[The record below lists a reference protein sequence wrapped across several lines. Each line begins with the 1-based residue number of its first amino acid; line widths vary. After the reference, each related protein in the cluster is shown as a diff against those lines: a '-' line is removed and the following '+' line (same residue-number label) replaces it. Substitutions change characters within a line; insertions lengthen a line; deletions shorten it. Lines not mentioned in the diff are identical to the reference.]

1 MIPFFALIGLVTV
14 ISIIVNLQ
22 INRHSLFNKIIG
34 TVILTFACIFS
45 CFAILYPLYFGSYEN
60 LIITFV
66 AAFILLIG
74 IYAVSGLVVN
84 RRRLKNVVYV
94 SAEGSDV
101 TSDYGKAKE
110 LIKPVQLK
118 PSQAPKTKRRG
129 QASQNDRKV
138 PVVKREKQLDQYG
151 LNESAATEK
160 ERATRFGII
169 QPDRPSFDG
178 DVNRA
183 MPRMTMMKDLGMQ
196 LETGTIE
203 EAIVIEAE
211 QIDVSVSFKDI
222 DAEPQVQTEITAMD
236 SEQTISVEPTTE
248 EDIEPQIEPED
259 IELDNEEIVS
269 FETATDEYAE
279 LQVEPE
285 DSDMDAELLVGYES
299 AAEEDEKDAELLA
312 DTETSDIDTEQVGY
326 AGEEDV
332 EPQAEPKDSDL
343 NAELMVGFES
353 ATEEYEENAE
363 LQADTETSGIEN
375 ERVEY
380 TVEEDVEP
388 QTEPEESDMGA
399 ELLVGYESAAEED
412 EKDAELQADT
422 EASDID
428 TEQMVGYA
436 AEEAVEPQ
444 AQTGD
449 SDMGAEQ
456 MVGLESAAEGYV
468 ELQAVTETSDINT
481 EQVGYAGEEDVEPQA
496 EPKDSDLNAEQ
507 MVGFESA
514 TEEYEENAELQA
526 VTETSDIDT
535 EQAGYVAEEDVEP
548 QAQTG
553 DSDMG
558 AEQVVSVLTV
568 EDKYSR
574 LITKALE
581 LKNQR
586 QYLNAIF
593 LLQSVYDGMDETLR
607 KQADMQLMECF
618 ILSGQF
624 HEGQKK
630 WFDILNKKYDFEP
643 DEKAKLKSMMVQ
655 LNARQL

>member
-45 CFAILYPLYFGSYEN
+45 CLAILYPLYFGSYEN

-118 PSQAPKTKRRG
+118 PAQAPKTKRRG

-151 LNESAATEK
+151 LNKSAATEK

-285 DSDMDAELLVGYES
+285 DSDMDAEQMVGYES
-299 AAEEDEKDAELLA
+299 ATEEDE
-312 DTETSDIDTEQVGY
+312 
-326 AGEEDV
+326 ED
-332 EPQAEPKDSDL
+332 
-343 NAELMVGFES
+343 
-353 ATEEYEENAE
+353 AE
-363 LQADTETSGIEN
+363 LQADTETSGIEG

-380 TVEEDVEP
+380 TVEEDGEP
-388 QTEPEESDMGA
+388 QTQTENSGMDA
-399 ELLVGYESAAEED
+399 ELLVSYESAAEEY
-412 EKDAELQADT
+412 AELQDDT

-428 TEQMVGYA
+428 TEQVGYA
-436 AEEAVEPQ
+436 ADEAGPE
-444 AQTGD
+444 D
-449 SDMGAEQ
+449 SDMDAELL
-456 MVGLESAAEGYV
+456 VSYESAAEEY
-468 ELQAVTETSDINT
+468 EEDAEHQADTETSGIESERVEYT
-481 EQVGYAGEEDVEPQA
+481 GEEDVEPQTQT
-496 EPKDSDLNAEQ
+496 ENSDKEAEQ
-507 MVGFESA
+507 MVSARYETDKAIDQDQAEDSQMVSFESA
-514 TEEYEENAELQA
+514 TEEDEEDAEHQA
-526 VTETSDIDT
+526 DTEASDIDI
-535 EQAGYVAEEDVEP
+535 EQMVGVQYATDEAIEP
-548 QAQTG
+548 QAQAE

-643 DEKAKLKSMMVQ
+643 DEKAKLKTMMVQ

>member
-45 CFAILYPLYFGSYEN
+45 CLAILYPLYFGSYEN

-101 TSDYGKAKE
+101 TSDYGKTKE

-118 PSQAPKTKRRG
+118 PAQAPKTKRRG
-129 QASQNDRKV
+129 QTSENGRKV

-151 LNESAATEK
+151 LNGSTATEK
-160 ERATRFGII
+160 ERATRSDII
-169 QPDRPSFDG
+169 QPDGPSFDG
-178 DVNRA
+178 VFNRA
-183 MPRMTMMKDLGMQ
+183 MPRMMMKDFGMQ

-203 EAIVIEAE
+203 EVIVTEAE
-211 QIDVSVSFKDI
+211 KIDSNVSFKDI
-222 DAEPQVQTEITAMD
+222 DTEPQVQTESTAMD
-236 SEQTISVEPTTE
+236 AEQTVSLEPTTE
-248 EDIEPQIEPED
+248 EDIEPQAEPEH
-259 IELDNEEIVS
+259 IKLGNE
-269 FETATDEYAE
+269 
-279 LQVEPE
+279 Q
-285 DSDMDAELLVGYES
+285 MVGYES
-299 AAEEDEKDAELLA
+299 AAEEDIEPQAEPEDSDKDAEQVGYTAEEDVELQAQTGDSDKEAELMVGFESATEEDAEHQA
-312 DTETSDIDTEQVGY
+312 DTEASDIDTEQVGY
-326 AGEEDV
+326 APEEDV
-332 EPQAEPKDSDL
+332 EPQAEPENSDMD
-343 NAELMVGFES
+343 AEQMVGFES

-363 LQADTETSGIEN
+363 LQADTETSGIES
-375 ERVEY
+375 ERVDY
-380 TVEEDVEP
+380 TVEEDVELQT
-388 QTEPEESDMGA
+388 QTEDSGMDA
-399 ELLVGYESAAEED
+399 ELLVGYESATEED
-412 EKDAELQADT
+412 VELQADTETEASDIDTEQVGYAADKDEEDAELQADT

-428 TEQMVGYA
+428 TEQV
-436 AEEAVEPQ
+436 V
-444 AQTGD
+444 
-449 SDMGAEQ
+449 
-456 MVGLESAAEGYV
+456 SAA
-468 ELQAVTETSDINT
+468 
-481 EQVGYAGEEDVEPQA
+481 EEDVEPQA
-496 EPKDSDLNAEQ
+496 EPEDSGMDAEQ
-507 MVGFESA
+507 MGSVEFA
-514 TEEYEENAELQA
+514 TDE
-526 VTETSDIDT
+526 VI
-535 EQAGYVAEEDVEP
+535 EP
-548 QAQTG
+548 QAQAE

-558 AEQVVSVLTV
+558 AEQAVNILTV

-593 LLQSVYDGMDETLR
+593 ILQSVYDNMDETLR
-607 KQADMQLMECF
+607 KQADMQMMECF

-643 DEKAKLKSMMVQ
+643 DEKAKLKAMMVQ

>member
-45 CFAILYPLYFGSYEN
+45 CLAILYPLYFGSYEN

-118 PSQAPKTKRRG
+118 PAQAPKTKRRG

-236 SEQTISVEPTTE
+236 LEQTISVEPTTE

-285 DSDMDAELLVGYES
+285 DSDMDAEQMVGYES
-299 AAEEDEKDAELLA
+299 ATEEDE
-312 DTETSDIDTEQVGY
+312 
-326 AGEEDV
+326 ED
-332 EPQAEPKDSDL
+332 
-343 NAELMVGFES
+343 
-353 ATEEYEENAE
+353 AE
-363 LQADTETSGIEN
+363 LQADTETSGIEG

-388 QTEPEESDMGA
+388 QTQTENSGMDA
-399 ELLVGYESAAEED
+399 ELLVSYESAAEEY
-412 EKDAELQADT
+412 AELQDDT

-428 TEQMVGYA
+428 TEQVGYA
-436 AEEAVEPQ
+436 ADEAGPE
-444 AQTGD
+444 D
-449 SDMGAEQ
+449 SDMDAELL
-456 MVGLESAAEGYV
+456 VSYESAAEEY
-468 ELQAVTETSDINT
+468 EEDAEHQADTETSGIESERVEYT
-481 EQVGYAGEEDVEPQA
+481 GEEDVEPQTQT
-496 EPKDSDLNAEQ
+496 ENSDKEAEQ
-507 MVGFESA
+507 MVSARYETDKAIDQDQAEDSQMVSFESA
-514 TEEYEENAELQA
+514 TEEDEEDAEHQA
-526 VTETSDIDT
+526 DTEASDIDI
-535 EQAGYVAEEDVEP
+535 EQMVGVQYATDEAIEP
-548 QAQTG
+548 QAQAE

-593 LLQSVYDGMDETLR
+593 ILQSVYDNMDETIR

-643 DEKAKLKSMMVQ
+643 DEKAKLKAMMVQ

>member
-45 CFAILYPLYFGSYEN
+45 CLAILYPLYFGSYEN

-118 PSQAPKTKRRG
+118 PAQAPKTKRKG

-248 EDIEPQIEPED
+248 EDIEPQTEPED

-285 DSDMDAELLVGYES
+285 DSDMDAEQMVGYES
-299 AAEEDEKDAELLA
+299 ATEEDE
-312 DTETSDIDTEQVGY
+312 
-326 AGEEDV
+326 ED
-332 EPQAEPKDSDL
+332 
-343 NAELMVGFES
+343 
-353 ATEEYEENAE
+353 AE
-363 LQADTETSGIEN
+363 LQADTETSGIEG

-388 QTEPEESDMGA
+388 QTQTENSGMDA
-399 ELLVGYESAAEED
+399 ELLVSYESAAEEY
-412 EKDAELQADT
+412 AELQDDT

-428 TEQMVGYA
+428 TEQVGYA
-436 AEEAVEPQ
+436 ADEAGPE
-444 AQTGD
+444 D
-449 SDMGAEQ
+449 SDMDAELL
-456 MVGLESAAEGYV
+456 VSYESAAEEY
-468 ELQAVTETSDINT
+468 EEDAEHQADTETSGIESERVEYT
-481 EQVGYAGEEDVEPQA
+481 GEEDVEPQTQT
-496 EPKDSDLNAEQ
+496 ENSDKEAEQ
-507 MVGFESA
+507 MVSARYETDKAIDQDQAEDSQMVSFESA
-514 TEEYEENAELQA
+514 TEEDEEDAEHQA
-526 VTETSDIDT
+526 DTEASDIDI
-535 EQAGYVAEEDVEP
+535 EQMVGVQYATDEAIEP
-548 QAQTG
+548 QAQAE

-643 DEKAKLKSMMVQ
+643 DEKAKLKTMMVQ

>member
-45 CFAILYPLYFGSYEN
+45 CLAILYPLYFGSYEN

-118 PSQAPKTKRRG
+118 PAQAPKTKRKG
-129 QASQNDRKV
+129 QASQNNRKV
-138 PVVKREKQLDQYG
+138 PVVKREKQLDRYG
-151 LNESAATEK
+151 LNDAAATEK
-160 ERATRFGII
+160 EGATLSGII
-169 QPDRPSFDG
+169 RPDRPSFDG
-178 DVNRA
+178 DFNRA
-183 MPRMTMMKDLGMQ
+183 VPRMMMKDLGME

-203 EAIVIEAE
+203 EAIVTEAE
-211 QIDVSVSFKDI
+211 KIDGSVSFKDV
-222 DAEPQVQTEITAMD
+222 DTEPQVQTEITAMD
-236 SEQTISVEPTTE
+236 AEQTISVEPTTE
-248 EDIEPQIEPED
+248 EDIEPQ
-259 IELDNEEIVS
+259 
-269 FETATDEYAE
+269 A
-279 LQVEPE
+279 EPE
-285 DSDMDAELLVGYES
+285 DSDMDAEQMIGYES
-299 AAEEDEKDAELLA
+299 AAEEEEKDAEH
-312 DTETSDIDTEQVGY
+312 
-326 AGEEDV
+326 
-332 EPQAEPKDSDL
+332 
-343 NAELMVGFES
+343 
-353 ATEEYEENAE
+353 
-363 LQADTETSGIEN
+363 QADTETSGIES

-380 TVEEDVEP
+380 TGEEDVEP
-388 QTEPEESDMGA
+388 QTQTENSDKEA
-399 ELLVGYESAAEED
+399 EQMVSARYETDKAIDQDQAEDSQMVSFESATEED
-412 EKDAELQADT
+412 EEDAEHQADT

-428 TEQMVGYA
+428 IEQMVGVQYA
-436 AEEAVEPQ
+436 TDEAIEPQ
-444 AQTGD
+444 AQ
-449 SDMGAEQ
+449 AE
-456 MVGLESAAEGYV
+456 
-468 ELQAVTETSDINT
+468 
-481 EQVGYAGEEDVEPQA
+481 
-496 EPKDSDLNAEQ
+496 
-507 MVGFESA
+507 
-514 TEEYEENAELQA
+514 
-526 VTETSDIDT
+526 
-535 EQAGYVAEEDVEP
+535 
-548 QAQTG
+548 

-593 LLQSVYDGMDETLR
+593 ILQSVYDNMDETIR

-643 DEKAKLKSMMVQ
+643 DEKAKLKAMMVQ

>member
-45 CFAILYPLYFGSYEN
+45 CLAILYPLYFGSYEN

-118 PSQAPKTKRRG
+118 PAQAPKTKRKG

-151 LNESAATEK
+151 LNKSAATEK
-160 ERATRFGII
+160 ERATRSGII
-169 QPDRPSFDG
+169 KPDRPSFDG

-196 LETGTIE
+196 LEMGTIE

-222 DAEPQVQTEITAMD
+222 DAEPQVQTDITAMD

-248 EDIEPQIEPED
+248 EDIEPQIEQED

-285 DSDMDAELLVGYES
+285 DSDMDAEQMVGYES
-299 AAEEDEKDAELLA
+299 ATEEDAELQA
-312 DTETSDIDTEQVGY
+312 DIEASDIDTEQVGY
-326 AGEEDV
+326 VAEEDV
-332 EPQAEPKDSDL
+332 EPQAQTVDSDMD
-343 NAELMVGFES
+343 AEQMVGYES

-363 LQADTETSGIEN
+363 LQADI
-375 ERVEY
+375 
-380 TVEEDVEP
+380 
-388 QTEPEESDMGA
+388 
-399 ELLVGYESAAEED
+399 
-412 EKDAELQADT
+412 

-428 TEQMVGYA
+428 TEQVGYTAKEDAEHQADTEPSGIESERVGYA

-444 AQTGD
+444 AQAED

-456 MVGLESAAEGYV
+456 VVGYESATEEDEEDV

-496 EPKDSDLNAEQ
+496 EPKDSDLNTEQ